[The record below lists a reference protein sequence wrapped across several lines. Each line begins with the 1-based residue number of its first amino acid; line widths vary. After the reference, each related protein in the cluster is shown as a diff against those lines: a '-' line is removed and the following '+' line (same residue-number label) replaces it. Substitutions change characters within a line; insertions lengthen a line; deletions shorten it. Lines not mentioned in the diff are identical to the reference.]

1 MKTKSKRIFA
11 MMLICAML
19 VLSLAGCKKKD
30 KAVDDEEPT
39 AAEAPATPTPE
50 PVTAKELFEKTGTE
64 LKNVVTRTST
74 NGSEDF
80 KIAIPDGKIDLTG
93 ILKMNLELLGCIKMD
108 INMNLSGNVASKGN
122 LGEGDA
128 HIDLSM
134 VTSSMFADGPQT
146 DSDSNDVKF
155 YFDNSTGDEITVYSR
170 EGDKDWTK
178 SSKAIKDFVDEYNS
192 MLENYNVNVDQQK
205 VNDLFKNR
213 DQFTEEKTKV
223 TTTADGYTVTSEFTW
238 AEFYNSFKDDLNKL
252 MTEMA
257 GGVAGS
263 LSDSISVNDV
273 VRDLYE
279 SGTGNFKMSANFDTE
294 KSLQDISIKV
304 DGFKL
309 SAQIKADEEN
319 SVPISFSVDTLDLK
333 FAIDREAGIS
343 VTIPED
349 VKANATEPATGIE
362 DDFNWDITPDDNTPD
377 DNTLDDTTSADGTDK
392 SGEGIGDDV
401 IDATE
406 PITLKQDGVYYMLV
420 GGQTISFP
428 FPAEWEIEMYN
439 YSLDVYPTD
448 DLMAS
453 YTDSFVE
460 IAENAISD
468 DLQYVVNYYENE
480 RGASDF
486 TVTFVGAAQPSYVF
500 VVNSDDSAYQDV
512 ELFQY
517 VPGAKYY
524 LQISILDFTKA
535 ADPMDL
541 IQKFGMTF

>member
-1 MKTKSKRIFA
+1 MKTKRLLA

-19 VLSLAGCKKKD
+19 VLSLAGCRKKD

-39 AAEAPATPTPE
+39 ATEAPATPTPE
-50 PVTAKELFEKTGTE
+50 PVTATELFEKTGAE
-64 LKNVVTRTST
+64 LKNVFTKTST
-74 NGSEDF
+74 NGSEDY
-80 KIAIPDGKIDLTG
+80 KLAIPDCKITMSGL
-93 ILKMNLELLGCIKMD
+93 LNMKLNLLGFVKLD
-108 INMNLSGNVASKGN
+108 INMNVNGNLASKSN

-134 VTSSMFADGPQT
+134 VTSSMFADEAQT
-146 DSDSNDVKF
+146 ESDSSDVKF
-155 YFDNSTGDEITVYSR
+155 YIDNASGDEITVYSR

-213 DQFTEEKTKV
+213 DKFTEEKTKV
-223 TTTADGYTVTSEFTW
+223 TKTADGYTVTSEFTW

-257 GGVAGS
+257 GGVADS
-263 LSDSISVNDV
+263 LSDSVSVSDV

-279 SGTGNFKMSANFDTE
+279 SGTGKFSMSANFDTE
-294 KSLQDISIKV
+294 KTLQDINIKV

-309 SAQIKADEEN
+309 SAEIKSGDEDGA
-319 SVPISFSVDTLDLK
+319 PISFSLDALDLK
-333 FAIDREAGIS
+333 FAIDREAGVS
-343 VTIPED
+343 VSIPED

-362 DDFNWDITPDDNTPD
+362 DDFNWDITPDDNT
-377 DNTLDDTTSADGTDK
+377 LDDTTSGDGTDK
-392 SGEGIGDDV
+392 SGEGSGDDI

-406 PITLKQDGVYYMLV
+406 PITLEQNGVYYMLV

-428 FPAEWEIEMYN
+428 FPADWGTEMYN

-448 DLMAS
+448 ELMAS

-480 RGASDF
+480 RGATDF
-486 TVTFVGAAQPSYVF
+486 TVSFTGAAQPSYVF
-500 VVNSDDSAYQDV
+500 VVNSDEQAYQEV

-517 VPGAKYY
+517 VPGAKTY
-524 LQISILDFTKA
+524 LQITILDFTKTA
-535 ADPMDL
+535 EPMDL
-541 IQKFGMTF
+541 IQKFGMSF

>member
-1 MKTKSKRIFA
+1 MKTKRLLA

-30 KAVDDEEPT
+30 KVVENEEPT
-39 AAEAPATPTPE
+39 ATEAPATPTPE
-50 PVTAKELFEKTGTE
+50 PVTATELFEKTGAE
-64 LKNVVTRTST
+64 LKNVFTKTST

-80 KIAIPDGKIDLTG
+80 KIAIPDGKIDLSG
-93 ILKMNLELLGCIKMD
+93 LLKMKLNLLGLIKMD
-108 INMNLSGNVASKGN
+108 IDMNLSGKLASKGN

-134 VTSSMFADGPQT
+134 VTSSMFADEPET
-146 DSDSNDVKF
+146 DSDSSDVKF
-155 YFDNSTGDEITVYSR
+155 YIDNSNGDEITVYSR

-238 AEFYNSFKDDLNKL
+238 EEFYNAFKDDMNKL

-257 GGVAGS
+257 GGVADS
-263 LSDSISVNDV
+263 LSDSVSVNDV

-279 SGTGNFKMSANFDTE
+279 SGTGKFSMSANFDTE
-294 KSLQDISIKV
+294 KTLQDINIKV

-309 SAQIKADEEN
+309 SAEIKGDEEEGA
-319 SVPISFSVDTLDLK
+319 PISFSIDALDLK
-333 FAIDREAGIS
+333 FAIDREAGVS
-343 VTIPED
+343 VSIPED
-349 VKANATEPATGIE
+349 VKANATEASTGFD
-362 DDFNWDITPDDNTPD
+362 DDFNWDITPDDGTPD
-377 DNTLDDTTSADGTDK
+377 DGTDK
-392 SGEGIGDDV
+392 SGGDDPDDV

-406 PITLKQDGVYYMLV
+406 PITFEQSGVYYMVV

-428 FPAEWEIEMYN
+428 FPAEWDAEMYN
-439 YSLDVYPTD
+439 YSLEVYPED
-448 DLMAS
+448 ALMAS
-453 YTDSFVE
+453 YTDSFVT
-460 IAENAISD
+460 IAENTVSS

-480 RGASDF
+480 RGATDF
-486 TVTFVGAAQPSYVF
+486 TVSFVGAAQPSYAF
-500 VVNSDDSAYQDV
+500 VINSEDQNYLEV

-517 VPGAKYY
+517 VPGASTY
-524 LQISILDFTKA
+524 LQISILDFTKSA
-535 ADPMDL
+535 EPMDL
-541 IQKFGMTF
+541 IQKFGMSF